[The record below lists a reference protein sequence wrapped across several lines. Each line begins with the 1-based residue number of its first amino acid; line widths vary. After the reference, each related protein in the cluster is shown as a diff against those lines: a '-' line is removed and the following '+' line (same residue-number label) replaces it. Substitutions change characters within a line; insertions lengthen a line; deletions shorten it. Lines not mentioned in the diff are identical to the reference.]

1 MKKNVKYME
10 EWKGE
15 GGDTQGQNEERM
27 RQSERERGGGGIAA
41 VATAA
46 SWWEGLVSMI

>member
-27 RQSERERGGGGIAA
+27 RQSERERGGGDCR
-41 VATAA
+41 
-46 SWWEGLVSMI
+46 SCNCCKLVGGVS